1 MPHSVAAEP
10 WLSTAPGPHANSAA
24 RPGHRGGW
32 VVPDCVHTGID
43 TDQTADPQPV
53 VDSLWTQSEPAQ
65 LATGD
70 VALLASS
77 QRRDRPVK
85 LLSHTH
91 RSDQRITAGQE
102 RSQGRARGGAE

>member
-1 MPHSVAAEP
+1 MAENSTRAARQ
-10 WLSTAPGPHANSAA
+10 HCCA
-24 RPGHRGGW
+24 RPGNRGGRMMS
-32 VVPDCVHTGID
+32 DGVHAGID
-43 TDQTADPQPV
+43 TDQTADLQPI
-53 VDSLWTQSEPAQ
+53 VDSLWSQPEPAQ

-91 RSDQRITAGQE
+91 RDDVPGADSQQRS
-102 RSQGRARGGAE
+102 RRRARRGRGGAE